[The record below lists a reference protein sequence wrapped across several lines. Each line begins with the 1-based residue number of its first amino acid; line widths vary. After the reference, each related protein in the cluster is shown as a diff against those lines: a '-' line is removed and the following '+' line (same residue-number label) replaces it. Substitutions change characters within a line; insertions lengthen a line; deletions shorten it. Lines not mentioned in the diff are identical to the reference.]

1 VIYLALERPVV
12 LQDTGW
18 PELIT
23 PRPGLLPFED
33 VSGAAKRIAEAEKNL
48 DEQSAGARKL
58 ADEVFTPAS
67 ALKPL
72 LERVG

>member
-1 VIYLALERPVV
+1 
-12 LQDTGW
+12 
-18 PELIT
+18 
-23 PRPGLLPFED
+23 LLPFED
-33 VSGAAKRIAEAEKNL
+33 VSGAAKRIEEAEKNL

-58 ADEVFTPAS
+58 ADEVFAPAS

>member
-1 VIYLALERPVV
+1 VVYLALGRPVV

-18 PELIT
+18 PEVVA
-23 PRPGLLPFED
+23 PRPGLLPFAD
-33 VSGAAKRIAEAEKNL
+33 VSGAAKSIAEAEGNW
-48 DEQSAGARKL
+48 ERHSASARKL
-58 ADEVFTPAS
+58 ADEVFAPAF